1 MIKLLML
8 ADASC
13 IHTQRWANSLNE
25 SGISVF
31 LFSLT
36 TFDVTLFNTSIKI
49 YHFGYD
55 RKDTNVHS
63 SWHKLRYLVA
73 VRRIKNLIKE
83 IKPDILHAH
92 YASSYGLLGALAG
105 FHPYI
110 VSVWGSDVYEFPRQS
125 WIWKYVLKYSFW
137 KANDI
142 LSTSHIMAEEIKK
155 YTKKPI
161 KITPFGVNIDQ
172 FKNTNMFK
180 VNEEYL
186 IGNVKALD
194 FKYGIDILIT
204 AFKIIVDK
212 NPNRKLRLEIIGEG
226 PNREELEMLTKDLH
240 LTDKVCFLGK
250 IRNSELISYYNHFSV
265 AVFPSV
271 SESFGVV
278 AIEAMACECPVIA
291 SDADGFTE
299 VVVDGQTGFI
309 VPKKDI
315 ENTAKAIQR
324 FIDNPELRSLMG
336 RKGRERV
343 LKLYN
348 WDDNVNAMISI
359 YQQIMCEWKR
369 H

>member
-1 MIKLLML
+1 M
-8 ADASC
+8 
-13 IHTQRWANSLNE
+13 
-25 SGISVF
+25 
-31 LFSLT
+31 
-36 TFDVTLFNTSIKI
+36 
-49 YHFGYD
+49 
-55 RKDTNVHS
+55 
-63 SWHKLRYLVA
+63 
-73 VRRIKNLIKE
+73 
-83 IKPDILHAH
+83 
-92 YASSYGLLGALAG
+92 
-105 FHPYI
+105 
-110 VSVWGSDVYEFPRQS
+110 
-125 WIWKYVLKYSFW
+125 
-137 KANDI
+137 
-142 LSTSHIMAEEIKK
+142 
-155 YTKKPI
+155 
-161 KITPFGVNIDQ
+161 
-172 FKNTNMFK
+172 
-180 VNEEYL
+180 
-186 IGNVKALD
+186 
-194 FKYGIDILIT
+194 
-204 AFKIIVDK
+204 
-212 NPNRKLRLEIIGEG
+212 
-226 PNREELEMLTKDLH
+226 
-240 LTDKVCFLGK
+240 
-250 IRNSELISYYNHFSV
+250 ISYYNHFSV